1 MAVNFDVD
9 KNEFLEPFHLMTPY
23 GHLMTFY
30 GLLQMMICSSCNAI
44 KKVTLLI

>member
-23 GHLMTFY
+23 VHLMTPYGHLMNFY
-30 GLLQMMICSSCNAI
+30 GLYFHFMDFFR
-44 KKVTLLI
+44 